1 MTLMALNYEG
11 DGLQPNCSKKI
22 AKKGASSGRVLRA
35 TSIAAGSAPYG
46 RHRNREIDRE

>member
-22 AKKGASSGRVLRA
+22 AKKGASSGRVLRT
-35 TSIAAGSAPYG
+35 TSIAATRVDSVWEAQRTG
-46 RHRNREIDRE
+46 R